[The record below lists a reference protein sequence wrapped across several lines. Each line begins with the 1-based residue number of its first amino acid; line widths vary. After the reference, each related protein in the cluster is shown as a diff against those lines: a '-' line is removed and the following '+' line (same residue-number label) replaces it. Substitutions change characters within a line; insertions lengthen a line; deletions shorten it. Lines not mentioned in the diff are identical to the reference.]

1 MQITHIFVIN
11 AEILYTMN
19 EKNLIYVAG
28 PTAVGKTKLS
38 IALAK
43 AFKTEIIS
51 CDSRQFYK
59 EMAIGTAVPTAA
71 EQDGVTNHFL
81 QHKSVKDLYTV
92 GDYEKEALALVNTL
106 FKKHDTLILVGGS
119 GMYADALLFGLDDF
133 PPIPAEV
140 REQLNLFRKTHGIE
154 SLQALLREKDPD
166 YYRKVDRNNPQ
177 RLIRALEVCIA
188 SDKPYSSFLDR
199 EKKPRHFISKMLILH
214 CPRKIL
220 YENINQ
226 RVDEMMAAALE
237 EEVKKN
243 MDLREYSPMKTIGYK
258 ELMDYFDGNISRERA
273 VELIKRNTRRY
284 AKRQITWFKKY
295 DNAYCFPANTPVQ
308 EVYELLKQ

>member
-1 MQITHIFVIN
+1 
-11 AEILYTMN
+11 MN

-43 AFKTEIIS
+43 TFNTEIIS

-59 EMAIGTAVPTAA
+59 EMSIGTAVPSM
-71 EQDGVTNHFL
+71 EERDGVPHHFF
-81 QHKSVKDLYTV
+81 QHKSVKDIYTV
-92 GDYEKEALALVNTL
+92 GDYEKDALALIEKL

-119 GMYADALLFGLDDF
+119 GMYADAVMFGLDQF
-133 PPIPAEV
+133 PLIPAEV
-140 REQLNLFRKTHGIE
+140 RQQLNLFRSTHGIE
-154 SLQALLREKDPD
+154 SLQNLLREKDPD

-188 SDKPYSSFLDR
+188 ANKPFSSFLGK
-199 EKKPRHFISKMLILH
+199 EKKPRSFISKMLILH

-220 YENINQ
+220 YDNINQ
-226 RVDEMMAAALE
+226 RVDQMMANGLE
-237 EEVKKN
+237 EEVKN
-243 MDLREYSPMKTIGYK
+243 NNDLRDYAPLKTIGYK
-258 ELMDYFDGNISRERA
+258 ELTEYIDGNITLEKA
-273 VELIKRNTRRY
+273 IDNIKRNTRRY

-295 DNAYCFPANTPVQ
+295 DNAFCFPANTPVE
-308 EVYELLKQ
+308 EVYELLNQ

>member
-1 MQITHIFVIN
+1 
-11 AEILYTMN
+11 MN

-43 AFKTEIIS
+43 TFNTEIIS
-51 CDSRQFYK
+51 CDSRQFYR
-59 EMAIGTAVPTAA
+59 EMSIGTAVPSM
-71 EQDGVTNHFL
+71 EERNGVPHHFI
-81 QHKSVKDLYTV
+81 QHKSIKDVYTV
-92 GDYEKEALALVNTL
+92 GDYEKDALALTEKL
-106 FKKHDTLILVGGS
+106 FKKQDTLILVGGS
-119 GMYADALLFGLDDF
+119 GMYADAVMFGLDEF

-140 REQLNLFRKTHGIE
+140 RQQLNLFRSTHGIE
-154 SLQALLREKDPD
+154 SLQDLLREKDPE

-188 SDKPYSSFLDR
+188 ANKPYSSFLGK
-199 EKKPRHFISKMLILH
+199 EKKSRPFVSKMLILH

-226 RVDEMMAAALE
+226 RVDEMIANGLV
-237 EEVKKN
+237 EEVKNNIK
-243 MDLREYSPMKTIGYK
+243 LREYAPLKTIGYK
-258 ELMDYFDGNISRERA
+258 EIMEYLDGNFSLEKA
-273 VELIKRNTRRY
+273 VDNIKRNTRRY

-295 DNAYCFPANTPVQ
+295 DNAYCFPANTPVE
-308 EVYELLKQ
+308 EVYELLNQ

>member
-1 MQITHIFVIN
+1 
-11 AEILYTMN
+11 MN

-43 AFKTEIIS
+43 TFNTEIIS

-59 EMAIGTAVPTAA
+59 EMSIGTAVPSM
-71 EQDGVTNHFL
+71 EERNGVPHHFI
-81 QHKSVKDLYTV
+81 QHKSIKDVYTV
-92 GDYEKEALALVNTL
+92 GDYEKDALALTEKL
-106 FKKHDTLILVGGS
+106 FKKQDTLILVGGS
-119 GMYADALLFGLDDF
+119 GMYADAVMFGLDEF

-140 REQLNLFRKTHGIE
+140 RQQLNLFRSTHGIE
-154 SLQALLREKDPD
+154 SLQDLLREKDPE

-188 SDKPYSSFLDR
+188 ANKPYSSFLGK
-199 EKKPRHFISKMLILH
+199 EKKSRPFVSKMLILH

-226 RVDEMMAAALE
+226 RVDEMIANGLV
-237 EEVKKN
+237 EEVKN
-243 MDLREYSPMKTIGYK
+243 NIELREYAPLKTIGYK
-258 ELMDYFDGNISRERA
+258 EIMEYLDGNFSLEKA
-273 VELIKRNTRRY
+273 VDNIKRNTRRY

-295 DNAYCFPANTPVQ
+295 DNAYCFPANTPVE
-308 EVYELLKQ
+308 EVYELLNQ